1 MCDLL
6 VRHPCFRSDAHV
18 SRCACHYTHVSYG
31 EGIVECGF
39 TLADLVPLLPSVFIF
54 RCALL
59 LAHDTRCACFKGQ
72 SRTCDSVA
80 PGLSAHIV
88 R

>member
-1 MCDLL
+1 M
-6 VRHPCFRSDAHV
+6 RHPRFRSDAHV
-18 SRCACHYTHVSYG
+18 SRRAYHYMHVSSV

-39 TLADLVPLLPSVFIF
+39 TLADPMPLLPSVFIF
-54 RCALL
+54 RFALL
-59 LAHDTRCACFKGQ
+59 LARDTRCACFKVQ

-80 PGLSAHIV
+80 LSAHIV

>member
-1 MCDLL
+1 MHYP
-6 VRHPCFRSDAHV
+6 RFRSDAHI
-18 SRCACHYTHVSYG
+18 SRCAYHYTHVSYG

-54 RCALL
+54 RFALL
-59 LAHDTRCACFKGQ
+59 LAHDTRCACFKVQ
-72 SRTCDSVA
+72 SRTCDTGALV
-80 PGLSAHIV
+80 LSANIG

>member
-1 MCDLL
+1 M
-6 VRHPCFRSDAHV
+6 RHPRFRSDAHV
-18 SRCACHYTHVSYG
+18 SRRAYHYTHVSYG
-31 EGIVECGF
+31 EGIFECGF
-39 TLADLVPLLPSVFIF
+39 TLADPVPLLPSVFIF

-59 LAHDTRCACFKGQ
+59 LAHDTRCACFK
-72 SRTCDSVA
+72 A